1 MHCPLCKAQYRAGYD
16 LCGDCDA
23 DLVFT
28 KEQADA
34 EDVVLFLE
42 SANLTDLGELADALK
57 EASVPNYSR
66 LGAGKAKDPLV
77 GLFTL
82 AKAAKEQS
90 WQIFVLESDL
100 DKARQVASAARFQKF
115 SSISAFPRLATNESG
130 RSHFRTTPV
139 GAFRPLSH

>member
-1 MHCPLCKAQYRAGYD
+1 MHCPLCKAQYGAGYD
-16 LCGDCDA
+16 LCRGCDA

-42 SANLTDLGELADALK
+42 SANLTGVGELADALK
-57 EASVPNYSR
+57 EANVPNYSR
-66 LGAGKAKDPLV
+66 FGDGKAKAPV
-77 GLFTL
+77 IGLFAQ

-100 DKARQVASAARFQKF
+100 DKARQVASAARF
-115 SSISAFPRLATNESG
+115 ATRLLN
-130 RSHFRTTPV
+130 
-139 GAFRPLSH
+139 

>member
-1 MHCPLCKAQYRAGYD
+1 MHCPLCKAHYRAGYD

-34 EDVVLFLE
+34 EEVVLFLE
-42 SANLTDLGELADALK
+42 SANLTGVGELADALK

-66 LGAGKAKDPLV
+66 FGDGKAPILT
-77 GLFTL
+77 GLFAL
-82 AKAAKEQS
+82 AKASKEQS

-100 DKARQVASAARFQKF
+100 DRARQVASAARF
-115 SSISAFPRLATNESG
+115 A
-130 RSHFRTTPV
+130 RSQLIW
-139 GAFRPLSH
+139 A

>member
-1 MHCPLCKAQYRAGYD
+1 MHCPLCKAQYKAGYD

-42 SANLTDLGELADALK
+42 SANLTGIGELADALK
-57 EASVPNYSR
+57 EANVPNYSR
-66 LGAGKAKDPLV
+66 FGEGTAQAPLIR
-77 GLFTL
+77 LFAQ

-100 DKARQVASAARFQKF
+100 DKARQVASAARFQRF

>member
-1 MHCPLCKAQYRAGYD
+1 MHCPLCKAQYTAGYD
-16 LCGDCDA
+16 LCRGCDA

-57 EASVPNYSR
+57 EANVPNYSR
-66 LGAGKAKDPLV
+66 FGEGKAKAPV
-77 GLFTL
+77 IGLF
-82 AKAAKEQS
+82 AQARASKEQS

-100 DKARQVASAARFQKF
+100 DKAREVASATRF
-115 SSISAFPRLATNESG
+115 ATRLLN
-130 RSHFRTTPV
+130 
-139 GAFRPLSH
+139 

>member
-1 MHCPLCKAQYRAGYD
+1 MHCPLCKAQYTAGYD
-16 LCGDCDA
+16 LCGGCDA

-66 LGAGKAKDPLV
+66 LGAGKAKAPLV
-77 GLFTL
+77 GLF
-82 AKAAKEQS
+82 AQAAKEQS

-100 DKARQVASAARFQKF
+100 DKARQVASAARF
-115 SSISAFPRLATNESG
+115 ATRLLN
-130 RSHFRTTPV
+130 
-139 GAFRPLSH
+139 

>member
-1 MHCPLCKAQYRAGYD
+1 MHCPLCKAQYTAGYD
-16 LCGDCDA
+16 LCRGCDA

-42 SANLTDLGELADALK
+42 STNLTDLGELADALK

-66 LGAGKAKDPLV
+66 FGDGKAKAPV
-77 GLFTL
+77 IGLF
-82 AKAAKEQS
+82 AQARAAKGQS

-100 DKARQVASAARFQKF
+100 DKARQVAAAARFNT
-115 SSISAFPRLATNESG
+115 RLLN
-130 RSHFRTTPV
+130 
-139 GAFRPLSH
+139 

>member
-1 MHCPLCKAQYRAGYD
+1 MHCPLCKVQYRAGYD

-42 SANLTDLGELADALK
+42 SANLTGVGELADALK
-57 EASVPNYSR
+57 EANVPNYSR
-66 LGAGKAKDPLV
+66 FGEGTAQAPLI
-77 GLFTL
+77 GLFAR

-100 DKARQVASAARFQKF
+100 DRARRVASAARF
-115 SSISAFPRLATNESG
+115 A
-130 RSHFRTTPV
+130 RSQLIW
-139 GAFRPLSH
+139 A

>member
-1 MHCPLCKAQYRAGYD
+1 MHCPLCKAQYKAGYD

-34 EDVVLFLE
+34 EDVVLFLQ
-42 SANLTDLGELADALK
+42 SANLTGVGELADALK

-66 LGAGKAKDPLV
+66 FEDGKAKAPVL
-77 GLFTL
+77 GLFAQ

-90 WQIFVLESDL
+90 WQIFVLECDL
-100 DKARQVASAARFQKF
+100 DKARQVASAARF
-115 SSISAFPRLATNESG
+115 AARLLN
-130 RSHFRTTPV
+130 
-139 GAFRPLSH
+139 

>member
-1 MHCPLCKAQYRAGYD
+1 MTMHCPLCKAQYTAGYD
-16 LCGDCDA
+16 LCRGCDA

-42 SANLTDLGELADALK
+42 SANLTGVDELAEALK
-57 EASVPNYSR
+57 VANVPNYSR
-66 LGAGKAKDPLV
+66 FREGKAKAPLI
-77 GLFTL
+77 GLFAQ

-100 DKARQVASAARFQKF
+100 DKARQVASAARF
-115 SSISAFPRLATNESG
+115 ATRLLN
-130 RSHFRTTPV
+130 
-139 GAFRPLSH
+139 